1 MPASTRLP
9 REPPRA
15 VEKSGHAT
23 GGIDEL
29 RLSMTRGLYRCYRLV
44 LFRRY
49 LAGCKKNLAR
59 IDRALERVIRRDE
72 ETTRKLRRLISREAP

>member
-1 MPASTRLP
+1 
-9 REPPRA
+9 
-15 VEKSGHAT
+15 
-23 GGIDEL
+23 
-29 RLSMTRGLYRCYRLV
+29 MTRGLYRCYRLV